1 MVTAVL
7 EAVLFDLDDTL
18 LQTDTEAFVRRYFG
32 TLEVYFADGGA
43 AAPGRLTGWI
53 MQATAAVVEE
63 PHPDRTNQEVFTDAF
78 SRLSGMEAA
87 VVWPRF
93 SRFYH
98 EVYPTLGEGLAPMP
112 GGVQAVAAAL
122 SQGLKVAVATNPLF
136 PLEAVR
142 HRLRWAALSE
152 DQFDLVTTLENM
164 HWTKPN
170 PEYYREV
177 AACLGVESSRCL
189 MVGDSRENDID
200 PARQV
205 QMLTYRVGDGDGAH
219 AGGDMHRLARAIR
232 DGGL

>member
-1 MVTAVL
+1 MVMAVL

-32 TLEVYFADGGA
+32 ALEAYFSDGSA
-43 AAPGRLTGWI
+43 AAPGQLTGWI
-53 MQATAAVVEE
+53 MQATAAVVDE
-63 PHPDRTNQEVFTDAF
+63 PHPDRTNQEAFTDAF
-78 SRLSGMEAA
+78 SRLSGMETA

-93 SRFYH
+93 SRFYR
-98 EVYPTLGEGLAPMP
+98 EIYPTLGEGLAPMP

-122 SQGLKVAVATNPLF
+122 NQGLKVAVATNPLF

-200 PARQV
+200 PARQA
-205 QMLTYRVGDGDGAH
+205 QMLTYQVGDGDGAH
-219 AGGDMHRLARAIR
+219 AGGDMHRLARAIEE
-232 DGGL
+232 GGI